1 MVDGMNLIVVLLQ
14 FGHQLSIRAMG
25 KALMG
30 HEALAYEAICDLAKT
45 IARLQI
51 NVLVEKPNERIN
63 KSKGGSTQ

>member
-1 MVDGMNLIVVLLQ
+1 MVLGMNLVVVLIQ

-45 IARLQI
+45 MARLQI
-51 NVLVEKPNERIN
+51 DCLTEKPNEGTN
-63 KSKGGSTQ
+63 KVKGGNT